1 MFERITN
8 NKQSLNYEQTTNKQT
23 HPTKMSVC
31 LAKFN
36 QTLSALAKPFK
47 PGSQWMKAPKVSWH
61 RLGITDV
68 RYFDVSEGALARKAG
83 ENSTLKG
90 PPASPI
96 KNADRDAAM
105 PFKILDRECARAR
118 AEEKIHQLMC
128 KTRSSSPW
136 RKCIT
141 GPLSELEMMMIEDN
155 NLICITTPL
164 PYTLART
171 QPNRFNYCDN

>member
-1 MFERITN
+1 
-8 NKQSLNYEQTTNKQT
+8 
-23 HPTKMSVC
+23 MSAR

-36 QTLSALAKPFK
+36 QTLSALAKPFV

-61 RLGITDV
+61 RLGITEV
-68 RYFDVSEGALARKAG
+68 RFFDVTEGALARKAG

-96 KNADRDAAM
+96 KNADREAAM

-128 KTRSSSPW
+128 KTGSSTPW
-136 RKCIT
+136 RNSS
-141 GPLSELEMMMIEDN
+141 PLSELEMMMIEDN
-155 NLICITTPL
+155 NFICTTTPL

-171 QPNRFNYCDN
+171 QPRRFNYCDN